1 MSKALLSATPSAT
14 PDTIDSFRVSKVSTN
29 VDTGWSSVICQPV
42 AKGNYADVVI
52 VLPPN
57 DAIKQLWCFGTEP
70 GTKYSPA
77 CSFTFALVNTISGGR
92 AMSKIQKLWSNHNLQ
107 EEPGVFKW
115 DKHLEPILGSYFQMT
130 GTPTCHAN
138 EYGCQFIDGS
148 IFLDKKVETKDKVQK
163 LIDLTEMIG
172 PLDQVAMDREWAT
185 LHGSTP
191 ANRSTPKALA

>member
-14 PDTIDSFRVSKVSTN
+14 PDTIDSFRISKINTN
-29 VDTGWSSVICQPV
+29 ADTGWSSIICQPV
-42 AKGNYADVVI
+42 AKGNFADVVI

-57 DAIKQLWCFGTEP
+57 DCIKQLWCFGTEA

-77 CSFTFALVNTISGGR
+77 CSFTFALVNTIKGER
-92 AMSKIQKLWSNHNLQ
+92 AMKKIQKLWSSHNSK
-107 EEPGVFKW
+107 EEVGTFQW
-115 DKHLEPILGSYFQMT
+115 SKHLEPILGSYFQMT

-138 EYGCQFIDGS
+138 EYGCQFINGS
-148 IFLDKKVETKDKVQK
+148 VFLDKTISTEDKVQK

-172 PLDQVAMDREWAT
+172 PLDEVAMDREWAT

-191 ANRSTPKALA
+191 ANRSTPKSLA